1 MFDMH
6 DGPLAADDAE
16 GAAED
21 ASDAEPGAAPSIEAL
36 YRDCFQPLCTLL
48 MRKFGPGKLDAED
61 VVQGAFTQLLALG
74 SLDGVINPKAFL
86 YRTAFNLAHSQRRHA
101 GVASRSASE
110 LLAFQE
116 LSSSAF
122 GCPARV
128 AEARC
133 ALAKVNSAVEKMEPR
148 QRTALVLRATEDL
161 TFAEI
166 ASRISVSQ
174 TRAKQLHTSAVEAC
188 ARSVEGR
195 RRALGGAR
203 GR

>member
-6 DGPLAADDAE
+6 DRSLAANALE
-16 GAAED
+16 APED
-21 ASDAEPGAAPSIEAL
+21 GVEAEPGAATSIEAL
-36 YRDCFQPLCTLL
+36 YRDCFVPLCTLL
-48 MRKFGPGKLDAED
+48 TRKFGPGKLDAED
-61 VVQGAFTQLLALG
+61 VVQGAFAQLLALS
-74 SLDGVINPKAFL
+74 SLDGVVNPKAFL
-86 YRTAFNLAHSQRRHA
+86 YRTAFNLAHSQRRHV
-101 GVASRSASE
+101 GVATRSVIE

-133 ALAKVNSAVEKMEPR
+133 ALDKVNSAVEKMEPR

-174 TRAKQLHTSAVEAC
+174 TRANQLHTSTAEAC

-195 RRALGGAR
+195 KIRKLVARAR
-203 GR
+203 